1 MATQQALVTTPTTA
15 PVTKPAIQKKTIVCV
30 KGKMSKKVIAVKPV
44 CPKGFT
50 KKK

>member
-1 MATQQALVTTPTTA
+1 MATQQAPVTAPTAT
-15 PVTKPAIQKKTIVCV
+15 PVTKPVIQKKTIVCV
-30 KGKMSKKVIAVKPV
+30 KGKMTMKVVAVKPV